1 MSNPR
6 VVAGER
12 QVVWDLPGGAVQSG
26 ESLIDALVR
35 EWKEETS
42 LDVGVRELLQVVDG
56 RKETADGAL
65 LYTWRAF
72 VFRVVTE
79 GEPTPGEGIA
89 EAAWVPVKDAVAR
102 LSAPYHAHLRALI
115 AELSPSLVDR
125 MLGSL
130 PWTETVSQPYA
141 RLTWTDE
148 PRVESAASDALPRR
162 LLVIA
167 AAASVGDR
175 DLLAR
180 EIDAAIADG
189 EVPAR
194 IVETLLQIVPY
205 AGYPRTITA
214 FGVLRRALPEA
225 PTSIELDE
233 DRSVSAARGHEAFR
247 AVYGDT
253 AAAVEAGLQGLDPV
267 LARWTLEHAYGR
279 VLAREGVL
287 SLLERELLA
296 VAILTALGGLEDP
309 LLGHMRACVRL
320 GAAAEDVAG
329 VIDAVPASVGE
340 GRRDAARSLLDR
352 LTPNG

>member
-102 LSAPYHAHLRALI
+102 LSAPYHAHLRMLI
-115 AELSPSLVDR
+115 QNESPL
-125 MLGSL
+125 
-130 PWTETVSQPYA
+130 YA
-141 RLTWTDE
+141 PLTWTDE

>member
-6 VVAGER
+6 VIAGTR
-12 QVVWDLPGGAVQSG
+12 RNVWDLPGGAVRSG

-35 EWKEETS
+35 EWREETG

-56 RKETADGAL
+56 RKETDDGAL

-72 VFRVVTE
+72 VFRVASD
-79 GEPTPGEGIA
+79 GEPTPGEGIT
-89 EAAWVPVKDAVAR
+89 EAAWVPIGEAAR
-102 LSAPYHAHLRALI
+102 RLDAPYHEHLRALLAAECAGAWDRI
-115 AELSPSLVDR
+115 A
-125 MLGSL
+125 
-130 PWTETVSQPYA
+130 VSVGWNDLKVGPYA
-141 RLTWTDE
+141 RLTWTE
-148 PRVESAASDALPRR
+148 AKPSDAAFAGGLPRG

-180 EIDAAIADG
+180 EIQAAIDAG
-189 EVPAR
+189 EAPAR

-214 FGVLRRALPEA
+214 FGVLRRMVPDA
-225 PTSIELDE
+225 PPSLEPDD
-233 DRSVSAARGHEAFR
+233 DRAASAARGRETFR

-253 AAAVEAGLQGLDPV
+253 AEAVEGGLEGLDPV

-296 VAILTALGGLEDP
+296 VAILTSLGGLDDP

-320 GAAAEDVAG
+320 GATPEDVAG
-329 VIDAVPASVGE
+329 AVAVVPASVGE
-340 GRRDAARSLLDR
+340 GRRDGARALLSR
-352 LTPNG
+352 LAPRG